1 MRAAKWRFRYLIIAV
16 LIALGSN
23 ATAQEY
29 PTRLIRIIGSSSP
42 GSASDIYARIIAAE
56 LQASWGKTAIVENRW
71 GATGVIGVDFVRQSR
86 ADGYTLL
93 FTSNTPHVLG
103 PLLMDPRPFDPVAD
117 FTPISKALKYP
128 FYLVTHPSIPA
139 RTLTE
144 FIAFARSRPGQLN
157 YASSGQGGGS
167 HLMAEVFNSAAG
179 IRAAHV
185 PYKGAA
191 PAQQAVVSGES
202 QYLFNNIGVSQPFV
216 IAGKLRGLAVTGD
229 KRSAV
234 LPEIPTLAEAGIH
247 GLEDAYVWLGMLG
260 PAKLP
265 PAITGKLSAEII
277 RIMHAPDVDRRVLKD
292 GYVPV
297 ANTPA
302 QFASEI
308 QAEVSTWSRV
318 IREKGI
324 KGE

>member
-1 MRAAKWRFRYLIIAV
+1 MSYLHLIIAGS
-16 LIALGSN
+16 IALGSI

-29 PTRLIRIIGSSSP
+29 PTRLVRIIGSSSP

-56 LQASWGKTAIVENRW
+56 LQASWGTTVIVENRW
-71 GATGVIGVDFVRQSR
+71 GATGMIGVDFVRQSR
-86 ADGYTLL
+86 PDGYTLL

-103 PLLMDPRPFDPVAD
+103 PLLMEPRPFDPVAD
-117 FTPISKALKYP
+117 FTPISKVLKYQ
-128 FYLVTHPSIPA
+128 FYLIIHPSIPA
-139 RTLTE
+139 RSLTA
-144 FIAFARSRPGQLN
+144 FIAFAKSKPGQLN
-157 YASSGQGGGS
+157 YASSGLGGGS
-167 HLMAEVFNSAAG
+167 HLMAEVFNSATG

-191 PAQQAVVSGES
+191 PAQQAAVSGES
-202 QYLFNNIGVSQPFV
+202 QYIFNNIGVSQPFV
-216 IAGKLRGLAVTGD
+216 LAGKLRGLAVTGD

-234 LPEIPTLAEAGIH
+234 LPDIPTFSEMGIQ

-265 PAITGKLSAEII
+265 PAITGKLSAEVI
-277 RIMHAPDVDRRVLKD
+277 RIMRSPDVDKRVLKE
-292 GYVPV
+292 GYIPV
-297 ANTPA
+297 ANMPA

-308 QAEVSTWSRV
+308 QAEVATWSRV

-324 KGE
+324 KSE